1 MSVEPSMGE
10 CHLCGGTFNR
20 VSMTRHLSGCSRP
33 EVPPL
38 SATAGDREF
47 GHAFHLFVEGRDVK
61 AYWMHLAIPAEAPLS
76 KLDRF
81 LRRTWLECCGHLS
94 VFAIGGNRYVSQPME
109 ELELKGMGVRLSRVL
124 ELGLKFSYEYDYGST
139 TELTLKVVALRD
151 QRTARGAVQLLAR
164 NVAPQVTCQRCTA
177 QLATHICTECAWS
190 GTGWLCEA
198 CAVAH
203 KCGTEMC
210 LPVVNSPRAGV
221 CAYTG

>member
-1 MSVEPSMGE
+1 
-10 CHLCGGTFNR
+10 
-20 VSMTRHLSGCSRP
+20 
-33 EVPPL
+33 
-38 SATAGDREF
+38 
-47 GHAFHLFVEGRDVK
+47 
-61 AYWMHLAIPAEAPLS
+61 
-76 KLDRF
+76 
-81 LRRTWLECCGHLS
+81 
-94 VFAIGGNRYVSQPME
+94 ME

-139 TELTLKVVALRD
+139 TELTLKVVARRD
-151 QRTARGAVQLLAR
+151 QRTPRGAVQLLAR

-198 CAVAH
+198 CAEAH